1 MRKSL
6 ARTLAALGV
15 TLALAA
21 VTSTSGFAQHRTSVD
36 SCPDGRVGLMVHQ
49 AAVQVSIPCALV
61 TDTPG
66 PIVGL
71 LVRQPDGSARTV
83 DLAADDG
90 SESGA
95 SMDALTDEIVGL
107 VVQQSDGSVTTI
119 DLAAENGTET
129 QSSAV
134 SSSSTSSAS
143 AVSSSSTSNASAVSS
158 STTSSASVS
167 NSTSTSTSTSTTCVN
182 GQCTTTTAHS
192 VCADDTCSD

>member
-134 SSSSTSSAS
+134 SSSSTS
-143 AVSSSSTSNASAVSS
+143 NASAVSS